1 MKIVTY
7 ESANRYR
14 GSMPVHFLRLDESE
28 LERVVESTPEG
39 LRINL
44 GAYDEIASQTSPP
57 SQAQVHYLLLLG
69 ELYRI
74 FVGRTTTDRL
84 QYGVAKSVVRLG
96 SFSEKS
102 FDQLIPSAP
111 NLTESQ
117 VNRAVRRVLRKNKN
131 N

>member
-1 MKIVTY
+1 MKIVSY

-28 LERVVESTPEG
+28 LERVVESTPKG

-44 GAYDEIASQTSPP
+44 EAYNKIASQTSPP
-57 SQAQVHYLLLLG
+57 SQAQVHYLLLSG
-69 ELYRI
+69 DLYRI
-74 FVGRTTTDRL
+74 FVGRTPTDRL
-84 QYGVAKSVVRLG
+84 QYGVAKSVVKIG
-96 SFSEKS
+96 SVSEES
-102 FDQLIPSAP
+102 FDQLIPSVP

-117 VNRAVRRVLRKNKN
+117 VNRAVRSVLRKNKN